1 MIGYKLFGLLI
12 AVLCSINTEAQK
24 KSFSDYLAQDEKV
37 KLETYWYIVS
47 KKKDG
52 RYVQRTFFPETV
64 QITSEVIYS
73 NKKLK
78 TKQGEAIFW
87 FENGNKSREG
97 MYVNNKKVGHW
108 IQYHRMTGGV
118 ASEGLY
124 QNGDEHGQW
133 KRYDDQGRLT
143 EELNYNKGIKEGRFV
158 TYDSL
163 GVIKNEGVYKND
175 DILSQTMQPS
185 MMDESKDHTET
196 MPYLAQCKSQTDIE
210 ARKKCSDI
218 ALITFIQQNLKYP
231 RKARENDLEGRAIVQ
246 FVVTKDGSVK
256 DIETLVGLCQ
266 PIKDECERIVKR
278 LPKWKPGIQ
287 DGEPVN
293 VKYTV
298 PFTFR
303 LK

>member
-1 MIGYKLFGLLI
+1 
-12 AVLCSINTEAQK
+12 
-24 KSFSDYLAQDEKV
+24 
-37 KLETYWYIVS
+37 
-47 KKKDG
+47 
-52 RYVQRTFFPETV
+52 
-64 QITSEVIYS
+64 
-73 NKKLK
+73 
-78 TKQGEAIFW
+78 
-87 FENGNKSREG
+87 
-97 MYVNNKKVGHW
+97 
-108 IQYHRMTGGV
+108 
-118 ASEGLY
+118 
-124 QNGDEHGQW
+124 
-133 KRYDDQGRLT
+133 
-143 EELNYNKGIKEGRFV
+143 
-158 TYDSL
+158 
-163 GVIKNEGVYKND
+163 
-175 DILSQTMQPS
+175 MQPS

-266 PIKDECERIVKR
+266 PIKDECERIVKS
-278 LPKWKPGIQ
+278 LPKWMPGIQ